1 MKAKRRY
8 QALIESI
15 ENTHGEAAVSGSQ
28 IVEESCSIL
37 SSFLYDYQ
45 VEACKA
51 TALRML
57 KTKEPLL
64 IQMATGGGKSWVVVG
79 LSYLIRRLTL
89 NSGKDKKVMMVVPEP
104 ELVKQN
110 AEKLSEVG
118 FQPSIFCNKLGKKEL
133 DGDIIVGTPVS
144 IRNALKEMD
153 GIDFSAF
160 FLDEAQHHTTVTK
173 EIVKELKKRN
183 SNLREVGLTATP
195 HRTGTGYIYRKCNK
209 LNRVMTDEE
218 AKDPYYA
225 EKVFEIKADELIARG
240 KLVPPV
246 FEKVGLSYSTEELVR
261 DKTGGWS
268 SESENSVFINGKN
281 KLNETIVK
289 DILRRTKDR
298 KSVLIFAQNI
308 KHAEMIKSCFGDK
321 AGMTHSKMD
330 DTTRSQNIS
339 DFKLGKLKYL
349 INIESLTTGFDSPI
363 TDVVVFLRA
372 TESPGLFEQMLG
384 RGLRINPD
392 KRARKLDCMVLD
404 YARNYQR
411 HCPHGDPFN
420 PLIRVGKSSEREITM
435 IEVTCPT
442 CLKTNEFMSGMSVK
456 GGAINEYGYLCY
468 EMTGELVLTRST
480 PPMMIAG
487 HSGSRCLHYE
497 FNSETGRNERC
508 SHQWSR
514 NYCSNCGYLNGNSEG
529 YCIRCE
535 SPLSQ
540 SAYQISEI
548 MLGKTEFGVM
558 SEGDRFATVED
569 CKWVNRLDRHGNPIL
584 LVAITCKEN
593 PYMKVSY
600 SEEKEKKVYEVF
612 NPGTVR
618 ISVWLSPTSVYPDAR
633 EAWKKFCLF
642 FFGQEINF
650 DDLERLERVR
660 ELRYLSY
667 GYQDNGKWFRVKEY
681 FDGGGGL

>member
-15 ENTHGEAAVSGSQ
+15 ENTHGEAAVSGSK

-89 NSGKDKKVMMVVPEP
+89 NSGKNKKVMMVVPEP

-144 IRNALKEMD
+144 IRNGLKEMD

-160 FLDEAQHHTTVTK
+160 FLDEAQHHTAVTR

-289 DILRRTKDR
+289 DILRRTKHR

-339 DFKLGKLKYL
+339 DFKIGKLKYL

-442 CLKTNEFMSGMSVK
+442 CFKTNEFMSGMSVK
-456 GGAINEYGYLCY
+456 DGAIDEYGYLCY

-514 NYCSNCGYLNGNSEG
+514 NYCSNCGYLNGNSEA

-540 SAYQISEI
+540 SAYQISEV
-548 MLGKTEFGVM
+548 MLGTTEFGHIQM
-558 SEGDRFATVED
+558 GERYGEVED
-569 CKWVNRLDRHGNPIL
+569 YNWVRQNDRHGKPIL
-584 LVAITCKEN
+584 LLVVTCKES
-593 PYMKVSY
+593 PCLKISY
-600 SEEKEKKVYEVF
+600 NKDKGKKVYEVVQPKKYKLSF
-612 NPGTVR
+612 
-618 ISVWLSPTSVYPDAR
+618 WLSPNSMEE
-633 EAWKKFCLF
+633 EAIIGWKAFGLF
-642 FFGQEINF
+642 FFNQEISF
-650 DDLERLERVR
+650 DDIYRLEKVR
-660 ELRYLSY
+660 DLRYMSF
-667 GYQDNGKWFRVKEY
+667 GYQDNGKFLRVLKY
-681 FDGGGGL
+681 LDGCSS